1 MGAYENFIGKL
12 DAFLCR
18 YYTNRA
24 WKGFFT
30 LLASGLLVFLVFCTL
45 EYLMFLSVGLR
56 KLLFWLFVTLFSVGS
71 GYWVLYPLGQ
81 SRGWFKRMS
90 HKEAARYLAL
100 CYPELDD
107 RLYNVLD
114 LRKQLD
120 ENPSLYT
127 LFEAAIEQISKNFV
141 SYRFEKVVRFN
152 SNVRYIVAFL
162 AVFILFSAVF
172 INYPGVIGSSKRIVN
187 YNQVFER
194 VFPFKITVENHG
206 MRALYEEDF
215 VLRIGVEGEV
225 LPEEIFVESDG
236 LSTACKKESANL
248 FSFTFKKV
256 RQPITFHIVS
266 GKYRSQA
273 YKLEVDYKPLIS
285 GMKVTLHYPL
295 YMGRK
300 PETLTNSLNLTVPA
314 GTRID
319 WELKVEHAEELLFG
333 FVLRDAE
340 KDNSL
345 EKRSFEKAKAEIP
358 VFSFSRSLFN
368 SCAYFI
374 FPKSSV
380 DVKTDT
386 SVFFV
391 EILPDIYPQIEV
403 LQTLDSNRIYR
414 RYFRGMISDDYGFHS
429 LVFKIDC
436 SNGKTGDSWTF
447 LDTLDI
453 EPGKS
458 SQEFSYYFDIDAF
471 NIQAGDELTYGFEVR
486 DNDVFYP
493 FKASYSST
501 FSYRRLSQEELREEM
516 GRNSASVDSKFS
528 LTLQSIKNFDR
539 ELQEL
544 VQDLLSKKQLS
555 WQEQKQVELLLE
567 EQQQL
572 RQTYKELSEEIKEKQ
587 RLQDELGEM
596 DEELKEKQQQ
606 LQELMNKL
614 FDDSTMKKLQ
624 ELQELMRMNAPREK
638 LTDVLEN
645 IKQQKDLLSQDIE
658 RNLNLYKQLEFENKL
673 HQAVSD
679 AQKLAGKS
687 KDITAGM
694 KDLTNDSVSALQ
706 KELEKDRKRLQDDLN
721 KLEALNDNL
730 EKSTS
735 FSAPDSLLEKA
746 RKSIENTQS
755 HLQNQQEKQ
764 ARQSQEK
771 TDEALQELADN
782 LSGQMQDIE
791 EENQAED
798 ADFIRLL
805 LKSTVRV
812 SLHQEELMEE
822 LGKTKL
828 NDPRYAEQISKQAAL
843 NTEIRFV
850 ADSLN
855 AIAKRQPQVALST
868 HQEVRNILLYSRETL
883 DLLLA
888 MNNIYYQYYN
898 TTNSRALARQ
908 QYTMTSLNNLALLLS
923 ESLDRMQQQLNMK
936 GSSGSSKKKQRGQP
950 QMSCPK
956 PGEKNS
962 SMPMPS
968 IQQMQQGKKSLQQ
981 MQQDLNRQLDELKK
995 MLQQMQGKG
1004 KPQSSQPSNEVKSGE
1019 SGNSQGGQVSD
1030 EKISESF
1037 ARAAAQQEMIRR
1049 MLQDKMQKDKMN
1061 NPGNVGMYN
1070 QILGDMERTE
1080 RDLVNRVLN
1089 DQVLSRQKNIES
1101 RLLEAENAE
1110 LKREKD
1116 DRRESKEG
1124 SVFDPFQGDS
1134 IENDKSRR
1142 IQGSELLRFS
1152 YPEMRPYYKKKV
1164 QDFLFETDK
1173 N

>member
-12 DAFLCR
+12 DTFLCR

-24 WKGFFT
+24 WKGFFL

-45 EYLMFLSVGLR
+45 EYFMFLSVGLR
-56 KLLFWLFVTLFSVGS
+56 KLLFCVFITLFSIGF
-71 GYWVLYPLGQ
+71 GYLVLYPLGQ
-81 SRGWFKRMS
+81 SRGWFRRMS

-114 LRKQLD
+114 LKKQLD
-120 ENPSLYT
+120 ENPTLYA
-127 LFEAAIEQISKNFV
+127 LFEAAIEQISENFV
-141 SYRFEKVVRFN
+141 TYRFEKVVRFN
-152 SNVRYIVAFL
+152 SNIKYIIAFL
-162 AVFILFSAVF
+162 ALAVLFSAVF
-172 INYPGVIGSSKRIVN
+172 ITYPGVIGSSKRIVH

-194 VFPFKITVENHG
+194 VFPFEITLQNKS

-215 VLRIGVEGEV
+215 VLKIGVEGEM
-225 LPEEIFVESDG
+225 LPDEIFIESDG
-236 LSTACKKESANL
+236 LLTNCRKESANL
-248 FSFTFKKV
+248 FTHTFKKV
-256 RQPITFHIVS
+256 RQPVVFNMVA
-266 GKYRSQA
+266 GKYKSVDYR
-273 YKLEVDYKPLIS
+273 LEVDYKPLMS
-285 GMKVTLHYPL
+285 AMKVTLRYPA
-295 YMGRK
+295 YMNKRA
-300 PETLTNSLNLTVPA
+300 ETIVNSLNLTIPA
-314 GTRID
+314 GTRVE
-319 WELKVEHAEELLFG
+319 WELKVDHAKELFYG
-333 FVLRDAE
+333 F
-340 KDNSL
+340 SL
-345 EKRSFEKAKAEIP
+345 PDERAQDFEKAKAEIP
-358 VFSFSRSLFN
+358 VFSFSKQLFQ
-368 SCAYFI
+368 SCEYRVL
-374 FPKSSV
+374 PKALV
-380 DVKTDT
+380 NIETDT
-386 SVFFV
+386 SVFFI
-391 EILPDIYPQIEV
+391 ETLPDIAPQIEV
-403 LQTLDSNRIYR
+403 AQLLDSNRIYR
-414 RYFRGMISDDYGFHS
+414 RYFHGAISDDYGFHS
-429 LVFKIDC
+429 LIFKLACLNNASGNEWI
-436 SNGKTGDSWTF
+436 F
-447 LDTLDI
+447 FDTLDI
-453 EPGKS
+453 ELGKL
-458 SQEFSYYFDIDAF
+458 SQEFTYYFDIDAF
-471 NIQAGDELTYGFEVR
+471 NIQPGDELTYGFEVR

-493 FKASYSST
+493 FKTAYSST
-501 FSYRRLSQEELREEM
+501 FSYRKLSQEELREEM
-516 GRNSASVDSKFS
+516 GRNSASIDSKFS
-528 LTLQSIKNFDR
+528 LSLQSVKNFDR

-555 WQEQKQVELLLE
+555 WQDQKQVELLLE

-587 RLQDELGEM
+587 RLQDELGEVN
-596 DEELKEKQQQ
+596 DEIKEKQRQ
-606 LQELMNKL
+606 LQELMDKL

-624 ELQELMRMNAPREK
+624 ELQELMRQNAPREK
-638 LTDVLEN
+638 LTDALEK
-645 IKQQKDLLSQDIE
+645 IRQQKDLLSDDIE

-679 AQKLAGKS
+679 AQKLAQKS
-687 KDITAGM
+687 KDVTEQM
-694 KDLTNDSVSALQ
+694 KKLPNDSLLSLQ
-706 KELEKDRKRLQDDLN
+706 KDLEKDRERLAKDLKN
-721 KLEALNDNL
+721 LENLNENL

-735 FSAPDSLLEKA
+735 YSMPDSLLEKA
-746 RKSIENTQS
+746 KKSIENTRS

-782 LSGQMQDIE
+782 LSGQMESIE

-812 SLHQEELMEE
+812 SLHQEDLMEE

-828 NDPRYAEQISKQAAL
+828 NDPRYAEQIRKQAAL
-843 NTEIRFV
+843 NMEIRFV

-868 HQEVRNILLYSRETL
+868 HQEVKNILLYSRETL

-888 MNNIYYQYYN
+888 MNNVYYQYYN

-923 ESLDRMQQQLNMK
+923 ESLDRMQQQMNMK
-936 GSSGSSKKKQRGQP
+936 GSSGSSKKKQKGKP

-956 PGEKNS
+956 PGENS
-962 SMPMPS
+962 QSMPMPS

-981 MQQDLNRQLDELKK
+981 MQQELNRQLDKLKK
-995 MLQQMQGKG
+995 MLQQMQGKNQ
-1004 KPQSSQPSNEVKSGE
+1004 PQNSRPSNEVKSGE
-1019 SGNSQGGQVSD
+1019 AGNTQGKQVSD
-1030 EKISESF
+1030 EKVSESF

-1049 MLQDKMQKDKMN
+1049 MLQEKMQKDKMN
-1061 NPGNVGMYN
+1061 NPGSAGMYN

-1124 SVFDPFQGDS
+1124 NVFDPFQGDS
-1134 IENDKSRR
+1134 IKNAKTKR
-1142 IQGSELLRFS
+1142 IQGSELLRLS

-1164 QDFLFETDK
+1164 QDFLFEIDK